1 MRPWSDKSQLKNNQT
16 QNNSISCSIYDDYL
30 SARFFVSLQPNLII
44 KIKSL
49 QIQTKNIFSSFSNFP
64 YPFITHHNTKV
75 QKPLKP
81 KSTSQPHSSPF
92 SSFHFS
98 ILKNQSKNFPNFFK
112 TLTLWN
118 SRVSHFPKITSS
130 SPLQFHLLHYPTV
143 FRRYSHSAP
152 IAVAGGVYAPP
163 RTLIL

>member
-1 MRPWSDKSQLKNNQT
+1 MNMIW
-16 QNNSISCSIYDDYL
+16 YDDYL
-30 SARFFVSLQPNLII
+30 TVSLQPNLIIII

-49 QIQTKNIFSSFSNFP
+49 QIQTKNIFPYFSNFP

-130 SPLQFHLLHYPTV
+130 SPLQFHLLHYPTTV

-152 IAVAGGVYAPP
+152 IAVAGEIYAPP
-163 RTLIL
+163 PTPIL